1 MNNPQPITEAEKYEI
16 LRQEQEQK
24 KKEIKKRIEY
34 PHFAD
39 ENIATAYS
47 YRKKYLY

>member
-16 LRQEQEQK
+16 LRQEQKKK
-24 KKEIKKRIEY
+24 KKEMKKRIEY

-39 ENIATAYS
+39 ENIAMAYS
-47 YRKKYLY
+47 EKKHLH